1 VHAGLATERYLA
13 DGALAGRGRECPT
26 SATPMFFAVRGT
38 ATVTVWANGSHI
50 AQANKPRPLDPIG
63 GSTE

>member
-1 VHAGLATERYLA
+1 MTAGTVLRYLA
-13 DGALAGRGRECPT
+13 DGTGAGRART
-26 SATPMFFAVRGT
+26 HVTTMLFAVPGV

-63 GSTE
+63 GST

>member
-1 VHAGLATERYLA
+1 MNAGAALRYLA
-13 DGALAGRGRECPT
+13 DGTFAGRGRPCPT
-26 SATPMFFAVRGT
+26 SAISMFAVPGA

-63 GSTE
+63 GST

>member
-1 VHAGLATERYLA
+1 VTAAAVLRYLA
-13 DGALAGRGRECPT
+13 DGSLAGRARPCPM
-26 SATPMFFAVRGT
+26 SATPMLFAVPGV

-63 GSTE
+63 GST

>member
-1 VHAGLATERYLA
+1 MTAGTVLRYLA
-13 DGALAGRGRECPT
+13 DGSLADRARPCPT
-26 SATPMFFAVRGT
+26 SSTPMFSVVPGA

-63 GSTE
+63 GST